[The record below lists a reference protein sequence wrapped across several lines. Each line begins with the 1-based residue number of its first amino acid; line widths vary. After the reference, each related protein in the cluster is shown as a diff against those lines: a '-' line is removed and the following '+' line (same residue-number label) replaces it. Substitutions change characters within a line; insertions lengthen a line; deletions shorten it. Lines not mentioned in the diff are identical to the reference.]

1 MKKISKRILALGLVT
16 VLTSSCM
23 NLPIFALERYEM
35 DDNTTKISVQADDT
49 FVPIDDVILISMPN
63 TVGTDYDLNGCVK
76 IFPENATYNNVQNI
90 QWKLNG
96 THLSGNSFHVDKA
109 GTYTLTVIVDQNGYE
124 EYTKDFTL
132 EMKSSISIGSL
143 EINGW
148 TYGDEPNKPTYSID
162 PSSLKDQAII
172 EYSENEFT
180 DYTFKIPTE
189 TGKYWVQVRIPETN
203 TTVECLRRKSFEILP
218 KEVEI
223 KGAEVEI
230 SKVYDGTTTAKIVD
244 IGTLSA
250 NYDGDNLV
258 IVPGTASYDDKNV
271 GTSKKISFNGFT
283 LGGSAAKNYKLV
295 SQPQDVIGDITPKEL
310 TINNLNV
317 KDKIYD
323 GNNTAEIDGKPTIEG
338 IIDGDQINLINGVP
352 NFDSAKVGKDIPIS
366 FTKFKLSGDPTLTNN
381 YSLIQPSGITA
392 SIAERDEFVSIE
404 NISSDNVKMEDKD
417 KLEQAK
423 ISLERLL
430 SSSNRVSLSEQ
441 KELEKRLERV
451 SDILKTI
458 SNAEKV
464 IVEIEKLPDPE
475 TIKANDKNKVEQVQ
489 KTIDLLT
496 ENEKTMVGKERLDK
510 IKNLLETIVQ
520 LEKEYNNSSQ
530 NNNENISQSNIVSSN
545 QNKVKSISQKNT
557 NIVQTGDVNNPVF
570 WMILILICGVMIKIV
585 LRNKKQNS

>member
-63 TVGTDYDLNGCVK
+63 TVGSNYDLNDCVK

-90 QWKLNG
+90 RWELNG
-96 THLSGNSFHVDKA
+96 TLLNGDSLHVNNV
-109 GTYTLTVIVDQNGYE
+109 GTYTLTVIVNQNGYKE
-124 EYTKDFTL
+124 FTKDFTL
-132 EMKSSISIGSL
+132 EMKSSISIGNL

-162 PSSLKDQAII
+162 SSSLKDQAII
-172 EYSENEFT
+172 EYSKNEFT
-180 DYTFKIPTE
+180 DYTSKIPTE
-189 TGKYWVQVRIPETN
+189 TGKYWVRVRIPETN
-203 TTVECLRRKSFEILP
+203 TTVEYYQTKSFEILP

-223 KGAEVEI
+223 KGAKVEI

-244 IGTLSA
+244 SGTLSE
-250 NYDGDNLV
+250 NYNGDNLV

-271 GTSKKISFNGFT
+271 GTGKKISFNGFT
-283 LGGSAAKNYKLV
+283 LGGSAAKNYKLI
-295 SQPQDVIGDITPKEL
+295 SQPQDIIGDITPKEL
-310 TINNLNV
+310 TINNLNI

-366 FTKFKLSGDPTLTNN
+366 FTKFELSGDPTLTNN

-464 IVEIEKLPDPE
+464 IEEIEKLPDHE
-475 TIKANDKNKVEQVQ
+475 TIKVNDKNKVEQVQ

-510 IKNLLETIVQ
+510 VKNLLETIVQ

-545 QNKVKSISQKNT
+545 QNKVKNISQKNT
-557 NIVQTGDVNNPVF
+557 NIVKTGDMNNPVF